1 MGLKIVVKNAIEAMD
16 LKAQVQQV
24 CGLNTFT
31 WRFTPVVNNW
41 LGNEIITPATVEFE
55 FDDLKWETYFQLR
68 WDR

>member
-1 MGLKIVVKNAIEAMD
+1 MGLKITVKNSIDAMD

-41 LGNEIITPATVEFE
+41 LGDEVITPATAEFE
-55 FDDLKWETYFQLR
+55 FDDPKWETYFQLR
-68 WDR
+68 WAR